1 MRSSRHTRPQRR
13 RTSQSRCPGLAAC
26 HRCGRK
32 LAVRSP
38 CRSLF
43 SSSVAV
49 TTAGIALRFMPAGSA
64 CGLVC
69 NPRQPCLR
77 RFGLRLTCRS
87 TGQRPAGKVSAL
99 RIVHL
104 RRALPVTSNVGPPAV
119 HSAARNRSVLGLG
132 IVRIGRASRHSI
144 VVAQDVSVLGGRSA
158 CRRKRQWR
166 SGEVALQGLRLW
178 VGPVAQAGNAA
189 AVTLRRALLLA
200 VASLPAGLGPTLR
213 SSGRATAGWLAR
225 EAVVVHHRSR
235 GQASQPRRAA

>member
-13 RTSQSRCPGLAAC
+13 RTSQSRCPGLAASR
-26 HRCGRK
+26 RCGRK

-69 NPRQPCLR
+69 NTRQPCLR

-104 RRALPVTSNVGPPAV
+104 RRALPVTSNVRPHQHRMRAAKTPKQQAIPSRVGGPEFPVGSRPGV
-119 HSAARNRSVLGLG
+119 HPPFGMSRARVNAWSQ
-132 IVRIGRASRHSI
+132 RIQFTTRTS
-144 VVAQDVSVLGGRSA
+144 
-158 CRRKRQWR
+158 
-166 SGEVALQGLRLW
+166 
-178 VGPVAQAGNAA
+178 
-189 AVTLRRALLLA
+189 ALL
-200 VASLPAGLGPTLR
+200 R
-213 SSGRATAGWLAR
+213 
-225 EAVVVHHRSR
+225 
-235 GQASQPRRAA
+235 